1 MTVDAT
7 IPTGGTL
14 GEDLPAIIRENRTE
28 INALYAAIAALG
40 GAATYETL
48 SLSAGATEL
57 PLTGAGIVHTI
68 ALGAAGAASLTDI
81 TGGREGQLLLVK
93 ATGANVTFVHN
104 EAKIHINGA
113 LDNTMAA
120 NDFLCL
126 LNENGNPDVAPAVDG
141 TWIEVFRT
149 QHV

>member
-1 MTVDAT
+1 MDAT
-7 IPTGGTL
+7 IPTGATL
-14 GEDLPAIIRENRTE
+14 GEDLPALVREARAG
-28 INALYAAIAALG
+28 INLLTAAVAALG

-48 SLSAGATEL
+48 SLGAGATEL

-68 ALGAAGAASLTDI
+68 ALGAAGGASLTDI
-81 TGGREGQLLLVK
+81 TGGREGQLLLIK
-93 ATGANVTFVHN
+93 ATGANITFVHN
-104 EAKIHINGA
+104 EAKIHLNGA

-126 LNENGNPDVAPAVDG
+126 LNESGDPDAVPAVDG
-141 TWIEVFRT
+141 IWIEVFRT